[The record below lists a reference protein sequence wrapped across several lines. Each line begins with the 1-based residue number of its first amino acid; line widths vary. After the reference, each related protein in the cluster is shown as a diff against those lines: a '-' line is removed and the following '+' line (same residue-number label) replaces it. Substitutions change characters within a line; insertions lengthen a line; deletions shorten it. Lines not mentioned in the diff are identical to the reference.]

1 MPNKICFLCQFK
13 DFKVIHNEELL
24 FMLQFHNEELLFMLQ
39 FSCGNFLQFLSRI
52 HVLFVLLVFR
62 VWVHD
67 EDNREE

>member
-1 MPNKICFLCQFK
+1 MQNKICFFCQFK

-24 FMLQFHNEELLFMLQ
+24 FMLQF
-39 FSCGNFLQFLSRI
+39 SCGNFMQFLSRI
-52 HVLFVLLVFR
+52 HVLFVPLVFR